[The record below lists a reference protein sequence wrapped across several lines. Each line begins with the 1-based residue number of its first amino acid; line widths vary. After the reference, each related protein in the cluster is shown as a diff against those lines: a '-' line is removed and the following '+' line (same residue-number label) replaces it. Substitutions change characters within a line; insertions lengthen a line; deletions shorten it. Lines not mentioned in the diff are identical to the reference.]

1 MNSKHNVVGKV
12 QPAQPAAGRE
22 LAGFFTAV
30 LLFVSVMGLMQTRSA
45 FALEKHTG
53 NLVTAEWLQK
63 NLADKSLL
71 ILDASPGQI
80 YQQKHIAGAVSV
92 NYFAYGSPS
101 TTANEMQKHFQSWG
115 ISAGKKIII
124 YDQGGEYFAPRLFFA
139 LQYYGVPTGQISILD
154 GGLSKWQSLGLEVS
168 KDAVTPPNDGT
179 FGIKKTDESIR
190 VRLPEFITASGDL
203 KNNVLLEALTPD
215 WHFGE
220 ILSFG
225 KRGHIPNAIMMPSDD
240 FFNADKTFKSA
251 EEIRK
256 QLKYFGI
263 HSAQTI
269 HTHCGG
275 GGAAAVPFFALKNI
289 VQYPKVTLFIESQ
302 MGWLSDPRDLPFW
315 TYDDPS
321 TIRDANWL
329 KSWNSTML
337 RMYGVSQI
345 SVVDVRT
352 IEAYKDGHVPFALN
366 VPADEFKRNIDD
378 PAALAKQLGQ
388 AGVNAQHEAVII
400 SGAGLT
406 KEAALAYVM
415 LEKLG
420 QKRVSLFLD
429 AADQWE
435 KLGFVV
441 TAETTAVGVKK
452 SPFDVTIPIST
463 YPETQSP
470 SANNLSVKKTAGL
483 YPQVLI
489 ASGKNL
495 PTKQPAGKMVHVP
508 YTDLLNANGTPKAAM
523 EIWKILIKA
532 GVPRYAELVS
542 VSDDPGEAAVNY
554 YILKMMG
561 YPDIKMRTL

>member
-1 MNSKHNVVGKV
+1 MASNRKTTGKV
-12 QPAQPAAGRE
+12 QPITRRD
-22 LAGFFTAV
+22 LAGFFAAILFFV
-30 LLFVSVMGLMQTRSA
+30 LVMGLMQSQSV
-45 FALEKHTG
+45 FASEQNTG
-53 NLVTAEWLQK
+53 NLITAEWLQK
-63 NLADKSLL
+63 NLSDQNLL

-92 NYFAYGSPS
+92 NYFAYGTPS
-101 TTANEMQKHFQSWG
+101 TTAVEMQKHFQTWG
-115 ISAGKKIII
+115 IRAGKKIVI

-139 LQYYGVPTGQISILD
+139 LQYHGVPTSQIALLD
-154 GGLSKWQSLGLEVS
+154 GGLTKWQSLGY
-168 KDAVTPPNDGT
+168 AVTKDTAPPPGNGD
-179 FGIKKTDESIR
+179 FHIKTTDESIR

-251 EEIRK
+251 AEIRK
-256 QLKYFGI
+256 QLNYFGI
-263 HSAQTI
+263 HAEQTI

-321 TIRDANWL
+321 MIRDANWL

-352 IEAYKDGHVPFALN
+352 IEAYKDGHIPFALN
-366 VPADEFKRNIDD
+366 VPADEFKRNIAD
-378 PAALAKQLGQ
+378 PATLAKHLGQ
-388 AGVNAQHEAVII
+388 AGVNGQHEAVIV

-420 QKRVSLFLD
+420 QKGVSLFLE

-441 TAETTAVGVKK
+441 TAEATAVGVKK
-452 SPFDVTIPIST
+452 SPFDLTIPLST
-463 YPETQSP
+463 YPDQSGKNTDNTRVQRP
-470 SANNLSVKKTAGL
+470 TGL

-489 ASGKNL
+489 ASGIKM
-495 PTKQPAGKMVHVP
+495 PTKQTVGKMVHVP

-523 EIWKILIKA
+523 EIWKILSKA

-554 YILKMMG
+554 FILKMMG